1 MNGETPLNPPAQR
14 PAVSGIGCLK
24 WAGIGC
30 ITLFLILIAAGVAV
44 IVNRDAILE
53 SSWFRSAR
61 DQATEI
67 GSEMAALVN
76 LSRELSA
83 RYPATSIG
91 TASNVEAGG
100 TRTLRITIT
109 NPKFEIDGIE
119 ESKAREIA
127 RTSLDLYPEVA
138 EYDIIQIVFERE
150 AGSVVSVS
158 SSDPYDISV
167 ESLFADETAEPEP
180 SEPEPENPAPEDST
194 TR

>member
-1 MNGETPLNPPAQR
+1 MNGDTPLDRPAQQ
-14 PAVSGIGCLK
+14 PAVSGMGCLK

-100 TRTLRITIT
+100 VRTLRITIT
-109 NPKFEIDGIE
+109 NPKFEVDGIE
-119 ESKAREIA
+119 EERAREIA
-127 RTSLDLYPEVA
+127 QASLELYPEVA
-138 EYDIIQIVFERE
+138 EYDIIQVVFERE

-158 SSDPYDISV
+158 SSDPYDVSV
-167 ESLFADETAEPEP
+167 DSLLADETAEPELADP
-180 SEPEPENPAPEDST
+180 DPENLAPEEST

>member
-1 MNGETPLNPPAQR
+1 MNGETPLDRPAQQ

-30 ITLFLILIAAGVAV
+30 ITLFLILIATGVAV

-67 GSEMAALVN
+67 GAEMAALVN

-83 RYPATSIG
+83 RYPASSIG
-91 TASNVEAGG
+91 TASNVEIGG
-100 TRTLRITIT
+100 VRTLRITIT
-109 NPKFEIDGIE
+109 NPKFEIEGIE
-119 ESKAREIA
+119 EERAREIA

-138 EYDIIQIVFERE
+138 KYDIIRIVFERE

-158 SSDPYDISV
+158 STDHYDVSVDSLLHGEAVEPGSTDPD
-167 ESLFADETAEPEP
+167 
-180 SEPEPENPAPEDST
+180 PENLAPEDST